1 MIHRPNQSHGFTPS
15 PRQRQVLQG
24 VSDGLT
30 AAQIATRL
38 GISRRTVETHL
49 KELRRRTKA
58 RSVAQ
63 LSAHSVA
70 AGWVKPS
77 SWPTSD
83 PETPTSPS
91 QDGTVRDWHS
101 ILNSMRN
108 DHSRQKYK
116 TKQPST
122 HTIIRP
128 TVRSTESTLLKPEQV
143 LVAQLMLAR
152 ELQRVT
158 EVLNVDLSILNVNLR
173 KIIDGLG
180 PGIAARPV
188 DMDRA

>member
-1 MIHRPNQSHGFTPS
+1 MIHRPNQTHDFTPS

-49 KELRRRTKA
+49 RELRRRTKA
-58 RSVAQ
+58 RSIAQ
-63 LSAHSVA
+63 LSAHAVA

-77 SWPTSD
+77 NWSTSD
-83 PETPTSPS
+83 PETPASPP
-91 QDGTVRDWHS
+91 QHATVRDWHS
-101 ILNSMRN
+101 MLHSMRS
-108 DHSRQKYK
+108 DHSHHKPAA
-116 TKQPST
+116 KQPST
-122 HTIIRP
+122 HEIVRP
-128 TVRSTESTLLKPEQV
+128 TVRSTESALLKPEQV

-158 EVLNVDLSILNVNLR
+158 EVLNIDLKVLNMNLR

-180 PGIAARPV
+180 PGIAARPI